1 MTAEV
6 AEHLRSGY
14 ARIDLFAK
22 CHASFL
28 ERLTRWDDLREL
40 LEESSSPGDKTS
52 PTLPSSGTMRRS
64 ESDFVQEETHD
75 ISSRLQ
81 LLEIDSSGQ
90 WAPVQVLAQSASD
103 AGSFFIQQGLQRRI
117 RLFLL
122 HGSGKALKWLS
133 ISRATIGQVR
143 ILDREVATTD
153 KSQEVELK
161 LLPVANDQ
169 EDVVFHPDGT
179 STLTADAL
187 WDSSAHDSLF
197 LNRPSPSGQRVLLRL
212 TFLVQIESA
221 EKPAVFSHDFSVKVQ
236 ARGAAGPGYFSTGFF
251 SSNRLLQQTTSLFSL
266 VLSPSPTRSSADLW
280 RLDTSQSY
288 VRGEEFLPQGWK
300 LRGVSTVKDFLQ
312 LRKIERLAADVR
324 AVESFIASCDSPSSS
339 SHPTQSDDEVKKKV
353 LNFWTSYTGRDRQ
366 LDLSRRIK
374 PSPSILSKYLDLSPK
389 FTPTVSI
396 ARRSDVVAKKKGYLD
411 VSLS

>member
-1 MTAEV
+1 
-6 AEHLRSGY
+6 
-14 ARIDLFAK
+14 
-22 CHASFL
+22 
-28 ERLTRWDDLREL
+28 
-40 LEESSSPGDKTS
+40 
-52 PTLPSSGTMRRS
+52 MRRS
-64 ESDFVQEETHD
+64 ESDFVQEEMHD

-81 LLEIDSSGQ
+81 LLEIGSSGQ
-90 WAPVQVLAQSASD
+90 WAPVQVLAQSVSD
-103 AGSFFIQQGLQRRI
+103 AGSFYIQQGLQRRI

-143 ILDREVATTD
+143 LLDREVATAD

-161 LLPVANDQ
+161 LLPVVNDQ

-251 SSNRLLQQTTSLFSL
+251 SSNRLLQQTTSLFTL
-266 VLSPSPTRSSADLW
+266 VLSPSSTRSSADLW

-312 LRKIERLAADVR
+312 LRKTERLAADVR
-324 AVESFIASCDSPSSS
+324 AVESFIASCDSLSSS
-339 SHPTQSDDEVKKKV
+339 SQPTQSDDEVKKKV
-353 LNFWTSYTGRDRQ
+353 LDFWTSYTGRDRQ